1 MKKNEDKNNF
11 KVRKI
16 LGFAIMM
23 LGVVFLMTGT
33 IVNKH
38 LDIKSINIMMGFGI
52 VTIIVGMGVQIWEI
66 KKNISK

>member
-11 KVRKI
+11 KVLKI

-33 IVNKH
+33 ILYKH
-38 LDIKSINIMMGFGI
+38 SDIHSINIMMGFGL
-52 VTIIVGMGVQIWEI
+52 VTIIVGIGVQIWVI
-66 KKNISK
+66 KKKN